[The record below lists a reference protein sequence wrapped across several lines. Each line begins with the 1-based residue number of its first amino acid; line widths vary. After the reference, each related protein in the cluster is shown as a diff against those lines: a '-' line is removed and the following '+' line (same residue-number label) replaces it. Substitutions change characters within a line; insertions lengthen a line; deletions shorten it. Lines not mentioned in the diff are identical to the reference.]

1 MALLVILTIV
11 FIYNFYL
18 SSKIPN
24 GLKDIHTITLIENIK
39 NAIMY
44 NSSADKFYLSS
55 KEYFDNDGIT
65 KFQIRDKWM
74 CLLSDPVIAKDI
86 FLRTDIFPK
95 LLFDEFLP
103 DSVLSHHFGVNIVH
117 SNGDIWKRARHIC
130 NLAFKVLPIHLFV
143 DVGFKLMNIMETID
157 NKPIDVVDL
166 MHRFALD
173 VLGKTVFDFD
183 FNNLGDP
190 KNIYVTTY
198 NEVQDEVNNFLFQI
212 LPLDLIPYFKNRR
225 LGKVK
230 KLQKLFD
237 DFIKNKHKS
246 MAARNSNGDLLE
258 LMIKA
263 CDDPN
268 NEAFNDIE
276 LRYNLAIFMVAGHD
290 TTANALATI
299 FYLLA
304 VHKNV
309 QQKAREEILS
319 VLGSDLTPSTEQH
332 KALKYLNMIINENLR
347 LYPPAPFLPFRKLAE
362 DLKYKNHVIPAG
374 TGISLFI
381 YAMQRSPKLWE
392 NPEEFIPERFENE
405 KNINGSYTW
414 TPFGAGSRMCLG
426 NHFSLIEQRIAL
438 CLILRKYE
446 ISLPSNS
453 IHRNQLQLQAF
464 GTPKPINLI
473 FKRRTE

>member
-1 MALLVILTIV
+1 
-11 FIYNFYL
+11 
-18 SSKIPN
+18 
-24 GLKDIHTITLIENIK
+24 DIHTITLIENIK
-39 NAIMY
+39 NAIMD

-103 DSVLSHHFGVNIVH
+103 DSVPAHHFGVNIVH
-117 SNGDIWKRARHIC
+117 SND
-130 NLAFKVLPIHLFV
+130 LETSEVFMLLPIHLFV

-166 MHRFALD
+166 MHRCPW
-173 VLGKTVFDFD
+173 KTVFDFD

-225 LGKVK
+225 LAKVK

-246 MAARNSNGDLLE
+246 MAAGNSNGDLLE

-276 LRYNLAIFMVAGHD
+276 LR
-290 TTANALATI
+290 
-299 FYLLA
+299 
-304 VHKNV
+304 NV

-414 TPFGAGSRMCLG
+414 TPFGAGSR
-426 NHFSLIEQRIAL
+426 
-438 CLILRKYE
+438 
-446 ISLPSNS
+446 
-453 IHRNQLQLQAF
+453 
-464 GTPKPINLI
+464 
-473 FKRRTE
+473 

>member
-11 FIYNFYL
+11 FILFLIYNFYL
-18 SSKIPN
+18 NTKIPN

-39 NAIMY
+39 NSIME
-44 NSSADKFYLSS
+44 NSSAAKYYLNS
-55 KEYFDNDGIT
+55 KEYFDNDGIA
-65 KFQIRDKWM
+65 KLQIGGKWM
-74 CLLSDPVIAKDI
+74 CLLSDPTIAKDM
-86 FLRTDIFPK
+86 FLRTGIYFSK

-103 DSVLSHHFGVNIVH
+103 DSILSHHFGVNIVH

-130 NLAFKVLPIHLFV
+130 NLAFKVLPIDLFV

-166 MHRFALD
+166 MHSFTLD
-173 VLGKTVFDFD
+173 VLGKAVFDFD
-183 FNNLGDP
+183 FNNLGNP
-190 KNIYVTTY
+190 NNVYVTTY
-198 NEVQDEVNNFLFQI
+198 NEVQDEVNNFLFLV

-246 MAARNSNGDLLE
+246 MAAGKSNGDLLE

-268 NEAFNDIE
+268 NEGFNDIE
-276 LRYNLAIFMVAGHD
+276 LRYNLAIFMIAGQD

-304 VHKNV
+304 V
-309 QQKAREEILS
+309 Q
-319 VLGSDLTPSTEQH
+319 
-332 KALKYLNMIINENLR
+332 
-347 LYPPAPFLPFRKLAE
+347 FLPWRKLTE

-374 TGISLFI
+374 TGVSLFI
-381 YAMQRSPKLWE
+381 YAMQHSPKLWE

-405 KNINGSYTW
+405 KNINGTYTW
-414 TPFGAGSRMCLG
+414 TPFGAGSRM
-426 NHFSLIEQRIAL
+426 FV
-438 CLILRKYE
+438 
-446 ISLPSNS
+446 
-453 IHRNQLQLQAF
+453 
-464 GTPKPINLI
+464 I
-473 FKRRTE
+473 FIYV